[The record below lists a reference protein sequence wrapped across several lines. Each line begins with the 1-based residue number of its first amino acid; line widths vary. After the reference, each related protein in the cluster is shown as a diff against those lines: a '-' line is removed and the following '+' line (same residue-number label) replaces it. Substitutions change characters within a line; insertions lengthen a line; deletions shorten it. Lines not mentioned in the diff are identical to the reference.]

1 MTRFV
6 LCGVLAVTLTLDA
19 FGQEGYQKPPPAV
32 SAILDAPAPPALSFS
47 PTGEHILFVQTARYP
62 SIEEVA
68 APMVRL
74 AGLRINPKTNG
85 PARPSRA
92 TGYSLVPV
100 TGGVPKPIALPEK
113 GKVGGPAWAPDG
125 KRFALLCT
133 TEAGIEVL
141 VCELDSLELKRVK
154 GVRVN
159 AAIGTAIDWM
169 PDSKALLLQLVPE
182 GRGDAP
188 HAPAAPAG
196 PLVQESGGKAA
207 PVRTFQDLLRDQ
219 HDAALFEYYCTS
231 QLAVVSGDW
240 DKPTIKAIGKPAIFA
255 GADPSPDGTFVLAS
269 RVNKPFSYLYP
280 YSAFPRTVELYSTD
294 TGARVSTVSDSPL
307 QDKIPIE
314 GVQTGPRGV
323 RWIPTQ
329 PHALFW
335 AEALDG
341 GDPKAKAEHRDA
353 LFIATADANMR
364 SAELMKVQHRFA
376 GIEFFATG
384 NRALVRDYD
393 RERKWGRTFL
403 ATTNPVSIDEPK
415 LLFER
420 SVQDRY
426 GDPGSPVSRA
436 LPSGHTAIQPAGP
449 DALFLRGDGASP
461 KGDRP
466 FLDKFT
472 LSTGKAERIFH
483 CAEGKYEEVV
493 RVLNAA
499 GTKLIVRRET
509 ATDAPNYFYRD
520 GVHETKL
527 TDNTDPTPELRKAK
541 KQLVTTKRADGTTI
555 SFTLHLPPDHKDGD
569 KVPVVFYAYPIEFA
583 SADTA
588 GQVSGSPHR
597 FTAVGGYS
605 HLFFLTQGYA
615 VMEVSMPI
623 VGPPASAND
632 TFIDQ
637 LKSNAKAALD
647 KAAEFGID
655 TSRAGVMGHSYGAF
669 MTANLLA
676 HSDIFRAGIARS
688 GAYNRTLTPFGFQNE
703 RRTFWEAPEVYG
715 KMSPFYHA
723 DKIKEPLLLIH
734 GAADSNPGTFPVQS
748 ERLYQ
753 AVRGT
758 GGTVRLVLLP
768 HEDHGY
774 AARESI
780 GHVLYEQIDWFDKY
794 VKPAK
799 K

>member
-32 SAILDAPAPPALSFS
+32 SAILDAPAPPALSIS
-47 PTGEHILFVQTARYP
+47 PTGEHIVFVQSARYP

-68 APMVRL
+68 APMLRL

-85 PARPSRA
+85 PARAPRA
-92 TGYSLVPV
+92 TGLSVVPV
-100 TGGVPKPIALPEK
+100 TGGAPKAIALPEK
-113 GKVGGPAWAPDG
+113 GKVGAPVWAPDG

-133 TEAGIEVL
+133 TDTGIELYVY
-141 VCELDSLELKRVK
+141 ELDLLEPKRVT

-159 AAIGTAIDWM
+159 AAIGSPVDWM
-169 PDSKALLLQLVPE
+169 PDGKSLFVQLVPKD
-182 GRGDAP
+182 RGDAP
-188 HAPAAPAG
+188 QAPVAPVG

-207 PVRTFQDLLRDQ
+207 PVRTYQDLLKDQ

-240 DKPTIKAIGKPAIFA
+240 DKPTVKTVGKPAIFT
-255 GADPSPDGTFVLAS
+255 GSDPSPDGAFVLAS
-269 RVNKPFSYLYP
+269 RVNKPFSYLHP
-280 YSAFPRTVELYSTD
+280 YSAFPRTVELYD
-294 TGARVSTVSDSPL
+294 TATGERASVVSDSPL

-314 GVQTGPRGV
+314 GVATGPRGV
-323 RWIPTQ
+323 RWVPAQ
-329 PHALFW
+329 PHTLFW

-353 LFIATADANMR
+353 LFTATAGTELKP
-364 SAELMKVQHRFA
+364 AELMKVQHRFA
-376 GIEFFATG
+376 GAEFFASG

-403 ATTNPVSIDEPK
+403 ASTSPISLEEPK

-420 SVQDRY
+420 SVQDKY
-426 GDPGSPVSRA
+426 NDPGAPVARA
-436 LPSGHTAIQPAGP
+436 LPSGHGAIQPAGTS
-449 DALFLRGDGASP
+449 AMFLRGDGATP

-466 FLDKFT
+466 FLDKFD
-472 LSTGKAERIFH
+472 LATGKSERLFH

-509 ATDAPNYFYRD
+509 VTDAPNYFYRD
-520 GVHETKL
+520 GVHETAL
-527 TDNTDPTPELRKAK
+527 TENTDPAPELRKAK

-555 SFTLHLPPDHKDGD
+555 SFTLHLPPNHKEGD
-569 KVPVVFYAYPIEFA
+569 KVPVVFYAYPVEFA

-588 GQVSGSPHR
+588 GQVTGSPHK

-623 VGPPASAND
+623 VGPPATAND
-632 TFIDQ
+632 TFVDQ

-703 RRTFWEAPEVYG
+703 RRTFWEAPDVYG

-780 GHVLYEQIDWFDKY
+780 GHVLYEQIAWFDKY
-794 VKPAK
+794 VKAAK